1 VKLTVEQK
9 LNDDVI
15 DAFYPLYL
23 AAWEPVR
30 TRAAARHVLTAEEF
44 AEEMI
49 DERID
54 KYVVWNDDDQ
64 AVALTTVATDLAA
77 VPWISPEYFKTRY
90 PEEYARGA
98 LRYMGYTLVDPEN
111 AGQGAFLMMMD
122 ALQRRLNEERAVC
135 GADLC
140 GFNETNAVGRRF
152 HANAEFPGVE
162 VVPLDTQTYYAVTF
176 SGIPMTSGILK

>member
-1 VKLTVEQK
+1 VKITLEQK
-9 LNDDVI
+9 LTDAVVE
-15 DAFYPLYL
+15 AFYPLYA
-23 AAWEPVR
+23 AAWEPIR
-30 TRAAARHVLTAEEF
+30 TRAAARHLLTAEEF

-77 VPWISPEYFKTRY
+77 VPWISPEYYRSRY
-90 PEEYARGA
+90 PQEAARGA
-98 LRYMGYTLVDPEN
+98 LYYMGYTLVDPEN
-111 AGQGAFLMMMD
+111 AGKGAFLMMMD

-135 GADLC
+135 GADIC
-140 GFNETNAVGRRF
+140 AFNQTNTVGRRF

-162 VVPLDTQTYYAVTF
+162 VLPVDTQTYYAVTF
-176 SGIPMTSGILK
+176 QGIPYTTGIQK